1 MVDKGNMK
9 KSNNVQQEI
18 DRLAERSG
26 KLSRRQF
33 TKAAAFAIPA
43 LSVFSVSRQ
52 ALGQT
57 GSGAFNGGGTGTMM
71 MGAGGMMMM
80 M

>member
-1 MVDKGNMK
+1 MK
-9 KSNNVQQEI
+9 KSDNVQQEI

-43 LSVFSVSRQ
+43 LSVFSLS
-52 ALGQT
+52 LIHI
-57 GSGAFNGGGTGTMM
+57 
-71 MGAGGMMMM
+71 
-80 M
+80 